1 MLNCLRSNF
10 MNFLRMYIA
19 TPCTIISICKLNN
32 DITGRICQYNTY
44 TVIDICSNKS
54 CIETCY
60 TLLDYSFAVV
70 PTMYDT
76 QPCKTRGADLIYH
89 HPPPPQ
95 HRSMSPTP
103 LCTHINNLNGLGL
116 YYPSLFDFMSSF

>member
-1 MLNCLRSNF
+1 

-76 QPCKTRGADLIYH
+76 QPCKIRGADLIY
-89 HPPPPQ
+89 PP
-95 HRSMSPTP
+95 PTP
-103 LCTHINNLNGLGL
+103 LCTQINNLNGLGL